1 MNRPPE
7 FAEQYSAA
15 ERIRFLVGGAVA
27 GALLI
32 GVAKLWFF
40 PWLSEFSASAQCR
53 TVFGRNGAAVLL
65 YGLFAGLPFSAGL
78 VVACTAGRRG
88 FKVLADKRFPP
99 IGEKSFGLTRI
110 RRGPSARL
118 IGYLHVVAL
127 APFIALG
134 IWGCTQAAVLS
145 KQARHKSIDCP
156 DGDSM
161 KPKPIPGSDRSRR

>member
-53 TVFGRNGAAVLL
+53 TVFGSNGAAVLF
-65 YGLFAGLPFSAGL
+65 YGLFAGVPFSAGL
-78 VVACTAGRRG
+78 VVAFTAGRRG
-88 FKVLADKRFPP
+88 FCDNSKTACSRRHFAIADR
-99 IGEKSFGLTRI
+99 TN
-110 RRGPSARL
+110 
-118 IGYLHVVAL
+118 
-127 APFIALG
+127 IALELHETST
-134 IWGCTQAAVLS
+134 WGAAANV
-145 KQARHKSIDCP
+145 
-156 DGDSM
+156 
-161 KPKPIPGSDRSRR
+161 

>member
-7 FAEQYSAA
+7 FAEQYSAS

-53 TVFGRNGAAVLL
+53 TVFGSNGAAVLF
-65 YGLFAGLPFSAGL
+65 YGLFAGVPFSAGL
-78 VVACTAGRRG
+78 VVAFTAGRRG

-110 RRGPSARL
+110 RRGPNAKL
-118 IGYLHVVAL
+118 IGYLHVFAL

-134 IWGCTQAAVLS
+134 IWGCMQAAVLS
-145 KQARHKSIDCP
+145 KQAQHKGVDCP
-156 DGDSM
+156 TDSSF
-161 KPKPIPGSDRSRR
+161 KPTPIRRSD